1 MNALPRSCWSCSTP
15 SAPYRARMNGRTFR
29 HAWARHRRRSRSA
42 WTGPVPASGPRA
54 SAELVELRHHR
65 PPPSATGSRPA
76 STASFTGALTCFWNA
91 CATATTV
98 PGPTRLR
105 GRRVVAHPL
114 GHGHRRRPA
123 GGLTTVHRLPDDG
136 DPRGVAGHAEGVHLA
151 QQTGQPVRPA
161 TTRRLPQDR
170 PQHGQ
175 GGAGGRDDFAV
186 LRQAQLLRRG
196 SLHADNT
203 KGDHRQP
210 SFATTRRET
219 LQRNGFRQQAE
230 ARNTTHTGRTV
241 DSGTPG
247 LLAVDSLAR

>member
-1 MNALPRSCWSCSTP
+1 MNALPRSCWSCRTP

-29 HAWARHRRRSRSA
+29 HARGPSSAAGPIRVDSARFLHQVPEHGPQLVVLRDHDRRR
-42 WTGPVPASGPRA
+42 
-54 SAELVELRHHR
+54 
-65 PPPSATGSRPA
+65 ATGSRPA
-76 STASFTGALTCFWNA
+76 STASLTGALTCLPNA

-98 PGPTRLR
+98 PGPTGPR
-105 GRRVVAHPL
+105 GRGVVAHPL

-161 TTRRLPQDR
+161 TRGRLPQDR
-170 PQHGQ
+170 PQHEQ